1 MKHKQMDLLVR
12 LLFCL
17 SMWVT
22 SVQKPHRGIRNARQF
37 IP

>member
-17 SMWVT
+17 CMGVT
-22 SVQKPHRGIRNARQF
+22 SVQKPHRGVRNARQF